1 MCPAALKVFF
11 REEKKEN
18 TGNEVVKSVDLLQN
32 VSITAGNDMAT
43 ITLHKRPVDKVNQ
56 VTLGRTRGGGG
67 GVVVDATPDKVFPSF
82 FLEGKTSVPDV
93 FSSCSFI
100 PRAHFET
107 SLVMVSCY
115 GYEIRRHK

>member
-32 VSITAGNDMAT
+32 ISITARNDMAT
-43 ITLHKRPVDKVNQ
+43 ITLHKRPVDEVNQ

-67 GVVVDATPDKVFPSF
+67 GNFGGCP
-82 FLEGKTSVPDV
+82 
-93 FSSCSFI
+93 
-100 PRAHFET
+100 PR
-107 SLVMVSCY
+107 
-115 GYEIRRHK
+115 